1 MTAHRTEDRIRI
13 MALNMIPIM
22 TMIRMP
28 SHSEKSQLKCYS
40 TNRRHDMA
48 RHDMARHDTTNTSM
62 RQTRS
67 DTERYSDFG
76 EKHLTNIGR
85 NRNK

>member
-1 MTAHRTEDRIRI
+1 MTAHRMEDRIGI
-13 MALNMIPIM
+13 MALNMIAIM

-28 SHSEKSQLKCYS
+28 SYGEKSQLKCYS
-40 TNRRHDMA
+40 TNRRHDMTW
-48 RHDMARHDTTNTSM
+48 HDTTNTSM

-76 EKHLTNIGR
+76 QKHLTNIGG